1 MIMKCYTTCKDFLL
15 LLFIRGTTAHNA
27 VPRISIIPKAKN
39 MGLYDPTVSNT
50 TPHIGGPINWRTP
63 LTNKDI
69 PYDELSFSVPS
80 ISAKIT
86 VVIPMYMPEDN
97 PNNAQKKE
105 SIV

>member
-1 MIMKCYTTCKDFLL
+1 MKCYTSCKVFLL
-15 LLFIRGTTAHNA
+15 FLFISGTTAHNA
-27 VPRISIIPKAKN
+27 VPKISMIPKAKK

-50 TPHIGGPINWRTP
+50 IPQIGGPISWRTP

-69 PYDELSFSVPS
+69 PYDELNFSVPI

-86 VVIPMYMPEDN
+86 VVIPMYMPDDN

-105 SIV
+105 SIA